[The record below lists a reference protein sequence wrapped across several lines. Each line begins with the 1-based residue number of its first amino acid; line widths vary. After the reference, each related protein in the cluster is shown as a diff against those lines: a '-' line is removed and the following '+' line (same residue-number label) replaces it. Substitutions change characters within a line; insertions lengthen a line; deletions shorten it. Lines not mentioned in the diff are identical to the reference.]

1 MVQRLVHIVAR
12 PLVTPKRG
20 YWFSD
25 MRPIRLGDCLLR
37 SCNPSILT
45 VIRRCSMFDENR
57 NISYFSD
64 SLIVSWNIVGS
75 MGFLKNYFD
84 YSNMRVSQNK
94 VQFNWYNSLVRLAIN
109 SWNWMLIR
117 IILLI
122 YSVNWMKS
130 FRYLHKSSA
139 LNISI
144 SYMCLLVNRR
154 YVIWSYDLI
163 KYAETLNEKIYFI
176 SWYLATLPSEAIRK
190 RV

>member
-1 MVQRLVHIVAR
+1 MVQRLMHIVAR

-45 VIRRCSMFDENR
+45 VIRGCLMFDGNR

-64 SLIVSWNIVGS
+64 SLIVSWNVVGS
-75 MGFLKNYFD
+75 MRFLKNYFG
-84 YSNMRVSQNK
+84 YSNMRVSQSK

-122 YSVNWMKS
+122 CSVNWIKS

-139 LNISI
+139 LNISF
-144 SYMCLLVNRR
+144 SYVCLLVNSR

-163 KYAETLNEKIYFI
+163 KYAEALNKKIYFI
-176 SWYLATLPSEAIRK
+176 SWYLATLPSQAIRK
-190 RV
+190 GV